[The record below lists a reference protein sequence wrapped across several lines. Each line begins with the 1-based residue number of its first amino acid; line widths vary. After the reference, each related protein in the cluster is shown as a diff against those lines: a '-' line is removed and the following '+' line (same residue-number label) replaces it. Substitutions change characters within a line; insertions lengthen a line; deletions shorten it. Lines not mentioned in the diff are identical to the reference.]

1 MKKPIIEKENIM
13 ENKFTVTN
21 ENIKIL
27 VGIAVGFIAGF
38 VLGAVLAPHHNRIE
52 FSLFSGNG
60 NRNRDNSAAFGLG
73 GAKIGRKRRR

>member
-1 MKKPIIEKENIM
+1 MIIEKENIM

-21 ENIKIL
+21 ENVKIL

-52 FSLFSGNG
+52 FSLLSGNG
-60 NRNRDNSAAFGLG
+60 NRNRDNSANFGG
-73 GAKIGRKRRR
+73 VKNGRKRRR

>member
-1 MKKPIIEKENIM
+1 M
-13 ENKFTVTN
+13 ENKFTATN

-38 VLGAVLAPHHNRIE
+38 ILGTVLAPHHNRIE

-60 NRNRDNSAAFGLG
+60 NDNGNDNKDNSANFGSG
-73 GAKIGRKRRR
+73 GVKNGRKRRN